1 MKKKTKKTD
10 KKFDAIKTMRAI
22 RDKISLEIMDMTYEE
37 QREYLDKLLNK
48 ENSIAQ

>member
-1 MKKKTKKTD
+1 MKRKTKITD

-22 RDKISLEIMDMTYEE
+22 RDKISLEIMDMTFEE

-48 ENSIAQ
+48 EKSITH